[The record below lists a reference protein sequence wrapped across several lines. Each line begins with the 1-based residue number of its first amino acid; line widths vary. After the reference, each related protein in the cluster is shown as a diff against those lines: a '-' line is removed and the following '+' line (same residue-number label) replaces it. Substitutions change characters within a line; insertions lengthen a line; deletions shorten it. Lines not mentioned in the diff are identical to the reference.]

1 MKGRKEPDLRG
12 KLLAATGLGME
23 LVGLVIV
30 LFYAGRYIDRAY
42 ELPGYGVTIGGM
54 LALIIWLTHVVR
66 VVQSLDKD
74 SNS

>member
-1 MKGRKEPDLRG
+1 MAKAEDSKIKG

-30 LFYAGRYIDRAY
+30 LFYAGHYIDYKY

-54 LALIIWLTHVVR
+54 IALIAWLTHVVII
-66 VVQSLDKD
+66 VQGLDKED
-74 SNS
+74 

>member
-1 MKGRKEPDLRG
+1 MAKKDESNLKG

-30 LFYAGRYIDRAY
+30 LFYAGHYIDYKY

-54 LALIIWLTHVVR
+54 IALIVWLTHVVI
-66 VVQSLDKD
+66 VVQGLDKEE
-74 SNS
+74 

>member
-1 MKGRKEPDLRG
+1 VAKKDESNLKG

-30 LFYAGRYIDRAY
+30 LFYAGHYIDYKY

-54 LALIIWLTHVVR
+54 IALIVWLTHVVI
-66 VVQSLDKD
+66 VVQGLDKEE
-74 SNS
+74 